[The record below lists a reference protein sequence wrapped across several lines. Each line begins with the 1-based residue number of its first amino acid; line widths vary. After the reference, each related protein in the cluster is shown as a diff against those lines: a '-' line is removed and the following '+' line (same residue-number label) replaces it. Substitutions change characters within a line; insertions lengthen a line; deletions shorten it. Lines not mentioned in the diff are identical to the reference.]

1 MDNNSSDCLLARDI
15 ILTKYAQIARI
26 IMLIFNTIPV
36 ILFVFLFLDYKK
48 YRLAL
53 HGNLK
58 LIYVF
63 IVLSSMNIVAGYFL
77 AELRHIFLT
86 LSDPNG
92 TNPCSMLC
100 PLWYSL
106 LSRGCFGFVFSCAM
120 PLLHFC
126 AVLERW
132 RATKLARKYENEDR
146 KFGIFVVVIVMT
158 ISLLYFA
165 FYAYI
170 VLDDYNM
177 EWNKMLAYNATV
189 TNRSN
194 ILSIYQTYFM
204 LFILALTIL
213 GDYLLLR
220 KNGKMRK
227 MVFSNNQQLNNNGYS
242 LAENY
247 QFHENLLA
255 IRFIL
260 PLDIAYGLT
269 NSIYFGLVI
278 ILRSFQPVLPFS
290 VFLANYNLITV
301 LQLVYIS
308 TAFVFF
314 RRYINFNRSG
324 RQNHLTSIPPTEQ
337 LGKKYFEQLNLQWN

>member
-1 MDNNSSDCLLARDI
+1 
-15 ILTKYAQIARI
+15 
-26 IMLIFNTIPV
+26 
-36 ILFVFLFLDYKK
+36 
-48 YRLAL
+48 
-53 HGNLK
+53 
-58 LIYVF
+58 
-63 IVLSSMNIVAGYFL
+63 MNIVAGYFL
-77 AELRHIFLT
+77 VEFRHIFLT
-86 LSDPNG
+86 ISDPNG

-106 LSRGCFGFVFSCAM
+106 LSRGCFGFIFSCSM

-146 KFGIFVVVIVMT
+146 KFGIFVVIIVMI

-194 ILSIYQTYFM
+194 LLSIYQTYFM
-204 LFILALTIL
+204 LFILSLTIL

-301 LQLVYIS
+301 VSFKYKGRGDNSPNKTIHRMRQFTEKDNSPESQFTEIFYFQLQLVYIS

-314 RRYINFNRSG
+314 RRYINYNRSG
-324 RQNHLTSIPPTEQ
+324 RQNHLTSIQPTEQ

>member
-15 ILTKYAQIARI
+15 ILTKYAQIART

-77 AELRHIFLT
+77 AEIRHIFLT

-146 KFGIFVVVIVMT
+146 KFGIFMT
-158 ISLLYFA
+158 LSLLYFA

-177 EWNKMLAYNATV
+177 EWNKI
-189 TNRSN
+189 S
-194 ILSIYQTYFM
+194 
-204 LFILALTIL
+204 
-213 GDYLLLR
+213 
-220 KNGKMRK
+220 
-227 MVFSNNQQLNNNGYS
+227 NQQLNNNGYS

-278 ILRSFQPVLPFS
+278 ILRSFQPVIPFS
-290 VFLANYNLITV
+290 